1 MRSSNFIF
9 LGVYSLSHSET
20 QISQLL
26 ARELERQNRAN
37 YNYQS
42 MSNALA
48 HELEICLT
56 FESFVRWLMGRER
69 ALNSTQWNLTHDW
82 QSTLKTGEKKNTS
95 WSYFQRAAREWKWN
109 FFSSFITAHFFF
121 TMCTIRLDTRRATGA
136 DKIRK
141 ICEKKKSENLIFCVW
156 KCQKW
161 LSWPTETVC
170 GLVDDRRDS
179 TLCCCTSSSCSR

>member
-9 LGVYSLSHSET
+9 LGVCSLSLT

-48 HELEICLT
+48 HDLEICLT

-82 QSTLKTGEKKNTS
+82 QSTLKTGEKKTHLEIIFNKL
-95 WSYFQRAAREWKWN
+95 RESEN
-109 FFSSFITAHFFF
+109 ETFFSSFITAHFFF

-141 ICEKKKSENLIFCVW
+141 ICEKKESENLIFCVW